1 VSAMAKEIIYHDT
14 GPGDYFV
21 TTERSSSGQVNEY
34 AGRASSG
41 EHCHM
46 WYNPSTGER
55 GIEHRGHCRV
65 CEDQKS
71 GSK

>member
-1 VSAMAKEIIYHDT
+1 MSKETIYHDNYN
-14 GPGDYFV
+14 DRFV

-34 AGRASSG
+34 AGRTSTG

-46 WYNPSTGER
+46 WYNPSTKER
-55 GIEHRGHCRV
+55 GIEHRGHCSV

-71 GSK
+71 GGK